1 MPVRETIFGLVMVA
15 ATALWFYYLARKRYR
30 CPFCGRNVKWDD
42 VNCRHCGSD
51 MEGRHRM
58 GGMAQPRFRVGR
70 PTETPGSR
78 RARKRRN

>member
-1 MPVRETIFGLVMVA
+1 VFETIFGLLTVV

-42 VNCRHCGSD
+42 QNCPHCGAN

-58 GGMAQPRFRVGR
+58 GAMAEPRFRIGR

-78 RARKRRN
+78 RARERRRRT